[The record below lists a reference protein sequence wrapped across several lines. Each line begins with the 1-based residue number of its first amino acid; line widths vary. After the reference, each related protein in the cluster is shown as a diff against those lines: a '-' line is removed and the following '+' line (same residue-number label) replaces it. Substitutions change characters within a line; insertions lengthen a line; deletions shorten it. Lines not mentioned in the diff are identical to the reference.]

1 MARKQSSTIYYRGN
15 KHKEIYYQGHYHD
28 KMYLGGQL
36 IWEKLKSAS
45 LRLAEFYSFIEYKD
59 TIYCFANLRSN
70 DWEGALH
77 DRWYICTYDAE
88 KNKLIPIANVA
99 EFNDDKTVYMRD
111 VGENGFLCYIK
122 TTKSIKTAVVSVDSE
137 GKSQIVY
144 TDEKKP
150 KFPCYFLKT
159 TDGKTEMKFAV
170 DEKYYYDST
179 KATVT
184 GDDSDSDYPR
194 YYFVQRN
201 VSDETVAEEILMIK
215 GSNLVSLNTTGN
227 IVEYPAFVFKNNV
240 YVFGWSDANTSQRL
254 DSIFVYGDSHPVCS
268 LSHGSSFSIS
278 QIVSDTYCR
287 SYYVTDDAVYMT
299 GRYYDESSYKMAV
312 YAFDGSG
319 IKALF
324 TAGTS
329 VLGTFKNV
337 KKIGNS
343 VVVYSNY
350 SDLSSSETSNLKI
363 GVYKDGQL
371 NKIDI
376 APLRNIT
383 HFCGVFGNEEYIC
396 AAVYLRYM
404 YQDLPNGLYIVRIS
418 QETLEIVDFINP
430 TIDERKL

>member
-1 MARKQSSTIYYRGN
+1 M
-15 KHKEIYYQGHYHD
+15 
-28 KMYLGGQL
+28 
-36 IWEKLKSAS
+36 
-45 LRLAEFYSFIEYKD
+45 
-59 TIYCFANLRSN
+59 RSN

-170 DEKYYYDST
+170 DEKYYYDTT

-299 GRYYDESSYKMAV
+299 GRYYESGYKMAV
-312 YAFDGSG
+312 YAFDGIG

-324 TAGTS
+324 TVGTS

-343 VVVYSNY
+343 VVIYSNY
-350 SDLSSSETSNLKI
+350 SGLSSSETSNLKI

-430 TIDERKL
+430 TIDEGKL